1 VTTTKTQ
8 FLFRLVGNLVIF
20 ETIPLN
26 NHPQSTYAMNKI
38 TRTDYQL
45 LDALQRD
52 ATLSQ
57 IDLAELT
64 GMSRT
69 SVWRRIRELEEAGLI
84 EGKVALLN
92 PRALGLQ
99 IHVLLSVSMVE
110 HSDRTRRDFE
120 AYVQTLPEVMECFSI
135 SGDRDYL
142 LQIIS
147 RDMESY
153 NDFLN
158 SQILH
163 HPSVHSASSS
173 FALRR
178 VKYTTALPV

>member
-1 VTTTKTQ
+1 MKHN
-8 FLFRLVGNLVIF
+8 FLFIARYEIF
-20 ETIPLN
+20 VMTPL
-26 NHPQSTYAMNKI
+26 S
-38 TRTDYQL
+38 RSDYLL
-45 LDALQRD
+45 LDALQKD
-52 ATLSQ
+52 TTLSQ
-57 IDLAELT
+57 IELAERA

-69 SVWRRIRELEEAGLI
+69 SVWRRVRELDEAGLI

-110 HSDRTRRDFE
+110 HSDKTRHEFE
-120 AYVQTLPEVMECFSI
+120 SHVGTLPEVMECFSV
-135 SGDRDYL
+135 SGDRDYV

-147 RDMESY
+147 KDMESY

-158 SQILH
+158 ERILH
-163 HPSVHSASSS
+163 HPSIHSASSS

-178 VKYTTALPV
+178 VKYTTALPL